1 MARPKKKR
9 NKQYSGVDASATR
22 PNITRVQAVN
32 RGKIGQW
39 LHEKKRALRI
49 VGIIILV
56 IIALILIVSGIISIF
71 SSGR

>member
-9 NKQYSGVDASATR
+9 NKQYSGADASATR

-39 LHEKKRALRI
+39 LYEKKRVLKT

-56 IIALILIVSGIISIF
+56 VIGLIFVISGIISIF